1 MTFLIIIVVMSL
13 SISAICSLFEAVLY
27 STPIMHIETLEKSG
41 SAPAKV
47 FKKLRMN
54 VDRPITAIL
63 SLNTIAN
70 TAGATIAGAAAA
82 TAFGESWTIMF
93 SICFTASI
101 LIFSEIMPKTIGVVY
116 NKTLMPV
123 ASYGINFLMVIMAP
137 LIRVITL
144 LTNLISRKN
153 KSEEVV
159 TDEELIMLAGLSRSS
174 GAIALYQERTIEGV
188 LTFAKKAVKEV
199 MTPRTVIFSR
209 HADMTLDEV
218 AKSTDRWEH
227 SRFPVWGKDQEDII
241 GTALTKDVFMSIA
254 SGHGHL
260 KLKDL
265 LRPVHF
271 AAETAP
277 LSKIFREFL
286 DTRQHLFVVIDEY
299 GGLSG
304 VVTLEDVLEEMLG
317 REIMDESDQ
326 VADKRE
332 FAKKYKHRCID
343 KL

>member
-27 STPIMHIETLEKSG
+27 SIPIMHIETLEKSG
-41 SAPAKV
+41 SASAKV

-70 TAGATIAGAAAA
+70 TAGATIAGAAAT
-82 TAFGESWTIMF
+82 TAFGESWAIIF
-93 SICFTASI
+93 SICFTGSI
-101 LIFSEIMPKTIGVVY
+101 LLFSEIMPKTIGVVY
-116 NKTLMPV
+116 NKTLMPFV
-123 ASYGINFLMVIMAP
+123 SYGINVLVIVMTP
-137 LIRVITL
+137 LIRVITH
-144 LTNLISRKN
+144 LTNCISRKN

-159 TDEELIMLAGLSRSS
+159 TDEDIIMLAGLSRSS

-209 HADMTLDEV
+209 HADITLDEV
-218 AKSTDRWEH
+218 ATSTDKWEH
-227 SRFPVWGKDQEDII
+227 SRFPVWDKDQEDII

-254 SGHGHL
+254 SGNGHL

-271 AAETAP
+271 VAETAP
-277 LSKIFREFL
+277 LSKIFRDFL

-332 FAKKYKHRCID
+332 FAKNYRHLD
-343 KL
+343 KI